1 MRANHY
7 VYGQTGWQDLFVD
20 ALTLRPGLDAPLWN
34 ATYEV
39 YEYNIGSAARGKWH
53 IDHRYKPGTDVHM
66 HVHVIPLTTST
77 GNIVFGFE
85 WRYARGY
92 SVDVFSAPT
101 TTLVVPQAGAGAI
114 ETHQI
119 IESAAITIP
128 NLETD
133 GVIKFRVFR
142 DASDT
147 FVGGVGLELVDL
159 HFQSDRNATTQRN
172 RGAGWD
178 PA

>member
-7 VYGQTGWQDLFVD
+7 
-20 ALTLRPGLDAPLWN
+20 
-34 ATYEV
+34 
-39 YEYNIGSAARGKWH
+39 
-53 IDHRYKPGTDVHM
+53 
-66 HVHVIPLTTST
+66 
-77 GNIVFGFE
+77 
-85 WRYARGY
+85 
-92 SVDVFSAPT
+92 
-101 TTLVVPQAGAGAI
+101 
-114 ETHQI
+114 
-119 IESAAITIP
+119 
-128 NLETD
+128 
-133 GVIKFRVFR
+133 VFR